1 MESGLRSQW
10 GMGKGGVLRGRR
22 IPTISCF
29 LFLLM
34 GILLVIL
41 PVMELVVLSA
51 VEVSFPPDYLLFYA
65 GLPFLLGGNE
75 SLSGA
80 VGAAQAVAES
90 GSSGNR
96 AGKNISPVGADHA
109 GIAGAYRR
117 RKSTY
122 L

>member
-1 MESGLRSQW
+1 MCIRD
-10 GMGKGGVLRGRR
+10 R
-22 IPTISCF
+22 
-29 LFLLM
+29 
-34 GILLVIL
+34 
-41 PVMELVVLSA
+41 
-51 VEVSFPPDYLLFYA
+51 
-65 GLPFLLGGNE
+65 GNE

-96 AGKNISPVGADHA
+96 AGKNISPVGTDHA

-117 RKSTY
+117 RKSAY

>member
-10 GMGKGGVLRGRR
+10 GMGKGRAICGRGIISSRLSSVLCGAAF
-22 IPTISCF
+22 S
-29 LFLLM
+29 
-34 GILLVIL
+34 
-41 PVMELVVLSA
+41 S
-51 VEVSFPPDYLLFYA
+51 
-65 GLPFLLGGNE
+65 GGNE

-109 GIAGAYRR
+109 GFAGAYRR